1 MVGSG
6 GGGGGGGGDC
16 EFGDA
21 LLPPLSASVAI
32 VAVVAAVVQTTFS
45 SQSQLPSSTLY
56 NVPKAHSKIRVLSD
70 VLVVPSSAPAHAM

>member
-1 MVGSG
+1 
-6 GGGGGGGGDC
+6 
-16 EFGDA
+16 
-21 LLPPLSASVAI
+21 LLLLLLLLSVSV
-32 VAVVAAVVQTTFS
+32 VAVVVVQTTFS